1 MISALACQKCRITA
15 MTRDSFMHIL
25 MAGTKGDNKFWKAM
39 GLLEELSAKRI
50 AVTDK
55 ESLFQALST
64 IPGPV
69 MVLVLSSC
77 LSEKL
82 TKEEILRIREDYE
95 AEIIVAGKF
104 STWRDELNARTAG
117 IACYILLPDEAPVLA
132 EQTRHLL
139 NTCRRRLDNQ
149 PGRLRGN
156 NRTGRNVP
164 FAS

>member
-1 MISALACQKCRITA
+1 
-15 MTRDSFMHIL
+15 
-25 MAGTKGDNKFWKAM
+25 MAGTNGDNKFWKAM

-50 AVTDK
+50 TVTDRD
-55 ESLFQALST
+55 SLFQALGK
-64 IPGPV
+64 IPGPL

-82 TKEEILRIREDYE
+82 TREEMLRIREVYK

-117 IACYILLPDEAPVLA
+117 IACYILLPDEAPALA

-139 NTCRRRLDNQ
+139 NTCRRRLGNQ

-156 NRTGRNVP
+156 NRTGMDAP